1 MTILDGKK
9 LSEKI
14 KLEVKKEA
22 ENLKKEG
29 ITPGLAV
36 F

>member
-14 KLEVKKEA
+14 KNEVNQWKLKQI
-22 ENLKKEG
+22 ENGELKMENG
-29 ITPGLAV
+29 E
-36 F
+36 